1 MRIRALIRRICEQ
14 LLRDKRTLALL
25 FLAPLLVLSLMYYLF
40 NHTGNASDAKIGVVK
55 LNPQIIELMNQ
66 QGMNVVSYD
75 SADKNTLVK
84 DKLDAVIEMQE
95 GGIHLILKNNDPS
108 QSKALQMRI
117 SQATS
122 ALSEMTQEQGN
133 AAAPKLS
140 LTTEYVYGSADT
152 TFFDTL
158 SPILIG
164 FFVFFFVFLISGI
177 GLLRERTTGT
187 LERLMSTP
195 VRRGEVI
202 AGYLAGYGIFAFLQT
217 VIVVLYATLVLD
229 MNLAG
234 SIWYV
239 LLTNLLL
246 AFVALSLGILLSTFA
261 SSEFQMVQF
270 IPIVIIPQVFF
281 AGIFPL
287 DHMATWVQV
296 IARIMPLYYGADAL
310 KSVMYKGL
318 GFSDIALDL
327 GVLFAFAVLF
337 ILLNIL
343 ALKKYRKL

>member
-1 MRIRALIRRICEQ
+1 MRIKALIRRICEQ

-25 FLAPLLVLSLMYYLF
+25 FLAPLLVLSLMHYLF
-40 NHTGNASDAKIGVVK
+40 NHTGNASDAKIGVVGFS
-55 LNPQIIELMNQ
+55 PQWASVLKQ
-66 QGMNVVSYD
+66 QGLDIVTYETANRD
-75 SADKNTLVK
+75 TLIQ
-84 DKLDAVIEMQE
+84 DKLDAIIEIQE
-95 GGIHLILKNNDPS
+95 GQLHLILGNSDPS
-108 QSKALQMRI
+108 QSKALQMKI
-117 SQATS
+117 GQAADALTGAVQQEGGVPS
-122 ALSEMTQEQGN
+122 AKPE
-133 AAAPKLS
+133 
-140 LTTEYVYGSADT
+140 LTVEYVYGSADT

-202 AGYLAGYGIFAFLQT
+202 TGYLAGYGIFAFLQT
-217 VIVVLYATLVLD
+217 VIVVLYATLVLG
-229 MNLAG
+229 MNMAG

-261 SSEFQMVQF
+261 ASEFQMVQF
-270 IPIVIIPQVFF
+270 IPLVIIPQIFF

-287 DHMATWVQV
+287 EHMATWVRV

-318 GFSDIALDL
+318 GFADIVVDL
-327 GVLFAFAVLF
+327 SVLVLFAALF
-337 ILLNIL
+337 IVLNIV

>member
-40 NHTGNASDAKIGVVK
+40 NHTGNAADAKIGVVN
-55 LNPQIIELMNQ
+55 LNPKIVEMMQQ
-66 QGMNVVSYD
+66 QGMDVISYEK
-75 SADKNTLVK
+75 ADKDILVNEH
-84 DKLDAVIEMQE
+84 LDALLEMQDAK
-95 GGIHLILKNNDPS
+95 IHLILKNSDPS
-108 QSKALQMRI
+108 QSKALQMKI
-117 SQATS
+117 SQAAAAIS
-122 ALSEMTQEQGN
+122 DFSQNQVN
-133 AAAPKLS
+133 AAPN
-140 LTTEYVYGSADT
+140 LTVTTDYVYGSADT
-152 TFFDTL
+152 TYFDTL

-187 LERLMSTP
+187 MERLMSTP

-202 AGYLAGYGIFAFLQT
+202 IGYLVGYGIFAFIQT
-217 VIVVLYATLVLD
+217 VIIVVYATMVLG
-229 MNLAG
+229 MNMAG

-270 IPIVIIPQVFF
+270 IPIVIIPQIFF

-287 DHMATWVQV
+287 DHMADWVQV

-310 KSVMYKGL
+310 KDVMYKGL
-318 GFSDIALDL
+318 GFGDIALDL
-327 GVLFAFAVLF
+327 GVLVLF
-337 ILLNIL
+337 AALFIVLNIL

>member
-1 MRIRALIRRICEQ
+1 MRIKALVRRICEQ
-14 LLRDKRTLALL
+14 LLRDKRTLAML

-40 NHTGNASDAKIGVVK
+40 NHTGNASDAKIGVVN
-55 LNPQIIELMNQ
+55 LNPKIIEQMKQ
-66 QGMNVVSYD
+66 QGMDVVSYEK
-75 SADKNTLVK
+75 ADKDTLVQ
-84 DKLDAVIEMQE
+84 DQLDAVIEMQDS
-95 GGIHLILKNNDPS
+95 GIHLILKNTDPS
-108 QSKALQMRI
+108 QSKALQMKI
-117 SQATS
+117 SQAAATFS
-122 ALSEMTQEQGN
+122 DMNQKPGN
-133 AAAPKLS
+133 AVSPKLT
-140 LTTEYVYGSADT
+140 LTTDYVYGSADT

-177 GLLRERTTGT
+177 GLLRERITGT

-195 VRRGEVI
+195 IRRGEVI
-202 AGYLAGYGIFAFLQT
+202 VGYLAGYGIFAFIQT
-217 VIVVLYATLVLD
+217 VIIVLYATMVLD
-229 MNLAG
+229 INLAG

-270 IPIVIIPQVFF
+270 IPIVIIPQIFF

-287 DHMATWVQV
+287 DHMANWVQV

-327 GVLFAFAVLF
+327 GVLVLF
-337 ILLNIL
+337 AGLFIVLNIL

>member
-40 NHTGNASDAKIGVVK
+40 NHTGNAADAKIGAVN
-55 LNPQIIELMNQ
+55 LNPKIVEMMQQ
-66 QGMNVVSYD
+66 QGMDVISYEK
-75 SADKNTLVK
+75 ADKDILVK
-84 DKLDAVIEMQE
+84 EHLDALLEMQDAK
-95 GGIHLILKNNDPS
+95 IHLILKNSDPS
-108 QSKALQMRI
+108 QSKALQMKI
-117 SQATS
+117 SQAAAAIS
-122 ALSEMTQEQGN
+122 DLSRNQGN
-133 AAAPKLS
+133 AAPN
-140 LTTEYVYGSADT
+140 LTVTTDYVYGSADT
-152 TFFDTL
+152 TYFDTL

-187 LERLMSTP
+187 MERLMSTP

-202 AGYLAGYGIFAFLQT
+202 IGYLVGYGIFACIQT
-217 VIVVLYATLVLD
+217 VIIVVYATMVLG
-229 MNLAG
+229 MNMAG

-270 IPIVIIPQVFF
+270 IPIVIIPQIFF

-287 DHMATWVQV
+287 DHMATWVQA

-310 KSVMYKGL
+310 KDVMYKGL
-318 GFSDIALDL
+318 GFGDIALDL
-327 GVLFAFAVLF
+327 GVLVLF
-337 ILLNIL
+337 AALFIVLNIL

>member
-40 NHTGNASDAKIGVVK
+40 NHTGNAADAKIGAVN
-55 LNPQIIELMNQ
+55 LNPKIVEMMQQ
-66 QGMNVVSYD
+66 QGMDVISYEK
-75 SADKNTLVK
+75 ADKDTLVEEH
-84 DKLDAVIEMQE
+84 LDALIEMQDTK
-95 GGIHLILKNNDPS
+95 IHLILKNSDPS
-108 QSKALQMRI
+108 QSKALQMKI
-117 SQATS
+117 SQAAAAIS
-122 ALSEMTQEQGN
+122 DFSQNQGN
-133 AAAPKLS
+133 AAPN
-140 LTTEYVYGSADT
+140 LTVTTDYVYGSADT
-152 TFFDTL
+152 TYFDTL

-187 LERLMSTP
+187 MERLMSTP

-202 AGYLAGYGIFAFLQT
+202 IGYLVGYGIFAFIQT
-217 VIVVLYATLVLD
+217 VIIVIYATMVLG
-229 MNLAG
+229 MNMAG

-270 IPIVIIPQVFF
+270 IPIVIIPQIFF

-287 DHMATWVQV
+287 DHMAAWVQV

-310 KSVMYKGL
+310 KDVMYKGL
-318 GFSDIALDL
+318 GFGDIALDL
-327 GVLFAFAVLF
+327 GVLVLF
-337 ILLNIL
+337 AALFIVLNIL

>member
-1 MRIRALIRRICEQ
+1 MRIKALIRRICEQ
-14 LLRDKRTLALL
+14 MLRDKRTLALL
-25 FLAPLLVLSLMYYLF
+25 FLAPLLVLSLMHYLF
-40 NHTGNASDAKIGVVK
+40 NHTGNAADANIGAVGLPSQWTTV
-55 LNPQIIELMNQ
+55 LEQ
-66 QGMNVVSYD
+66 QGLEITTYD
-75 SADKNTLVK
+75 TADRDTLVR
-84 DKLDAVIEMQE
+84 DKLDAILEIQN
-95 GGIHLILKNNDPS
+95 GRIHLILGNSDPS
-108 QSKALQMRI
+108 QSKALQMKI
-117 SQATS
+117 GQVSE
-122 ALSEMTQEQGN
+122 ALT
-133 AAAPKLS
+133 AAAQQDGGTPVAKPE
-140 LTTEYVYGSADT
+140 LTIEYVYGSADT

-202 AGYLAGYGIFAFLQT
+202 TGYLAGYGIFAFVQT
-217 VIVVLYATLVLD
+217 VIVVLYSTMILG
-229 MNLAG
+229 MNMAG

-261 SSEFQMVQF
+261 ASEFQMVQF
-270 IPIVIIPQVFF
+270 IPLVIIPQIFF

-287 DHMATWVQV
+287 EHMDAWVQV
-296 IARIMPLYYGADAL
+296 LARIMPLYYGADAL

-318 GFSDIALDL
+318 GFADIAVDL
-327 GVLFAFAVLF
+327 AVLVLFAALF
-337 ILLNIL
+337 IVLNII